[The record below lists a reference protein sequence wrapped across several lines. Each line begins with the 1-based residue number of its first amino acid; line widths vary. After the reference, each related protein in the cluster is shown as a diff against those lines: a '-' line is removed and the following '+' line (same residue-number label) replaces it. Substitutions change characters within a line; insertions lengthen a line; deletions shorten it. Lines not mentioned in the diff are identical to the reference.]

1 MKNSNVIPVVL
12 GLIVALAASS
22 SVDAQGSGQTPPCC
36 LITAIDAGS
45 RLLTARDQTT
55 GSTWQFT
62 TPPALLP
69 RLKIGQKVRVD
80 PAMRVV
86 SVEGAPNCCRLA
98 QSSPPPTLGRPP
110 ELEVQ
115 TPIRPEAPS
124 RSSLLKPAEP
134 QSPTARQHQTQTP
147 SSEWKYV
154 NVRRYMTFLEAS
166 IDRSTQWA
174 VFEPNGERLWA
185 NIRETV
191 SSLLYSEWRVGALK
205 GGSPKEAFFVRCDR
219 STMTQ
224 NDLDKGRLVC
234 LIGVAVIK
242 PAEFVTF
249 RISQK
254 TADTRN

>member
-36 LITAIDAGS
+36 VITAIDAGS
-45 RLLTARDQTT
+45 RLVTARDQTT
-55 GSTWQFT
+55 GSIWQFT
-62 TPPALLP
+62 TRPALLP
-69 RLKIGQKVRVD
+69 RLKVGQKVWVD
-80 PAMRVV
+80 PTTRVV
-86 SVEGAPNCCRLA
+86 SVEGAPNCCRLT

-110 ELEVQ
+110 ELEAQ
-115 TPIRPEAPS
+115 TPIRSEAPS
-124 RSSLLKPAEP
+124 RSSPLKPAEP
-134 QSPTARQHQTQTP
+134 QVSTGGQQQTQTGSP
-147 SSEWKYV
+147 EWKYV
-154 NVRRYMTFLEAS
+154 NVRRYMTYLEAS

-191 SSLLYSEWRVGALK
+191 SSFLYSEWRAGALK
-205 GGSPKEAFFVRCDR
+205 GGSPKEAFSVRCDR

-234 LIGVAVIK
+234 LIGVAVVK
-242 PAEFVTF
+242 PGEFVIF
-249 RISQK
+249 RISRK